1 MNDMSFRALVYPFAI
16 LAACILLVMPV
27 SAASNTIMQGNTVFI
42 GEQGLD
48 ISAALGGATQIAW
61 FRPGSN
67 PAVDVPSSVVNVG
80 NPASFY
86 ISPSVFVGKT
96 GNWFQWNGGNPAGPV
111 AFVVEEATIRLRV
124 FDATRGYEVRPGVT
138 WVPTGDSVSFTIE
151 TNLYQMVQRPG
162 VVGAVINIRVD
173 GPGGLAYTRLTGP
186 DGTSTPLRTVVDRS
200 PYSTGPIWDTGLP
213 EYPNGTYEM
222 SADCNTN
229 KMNDN
234 YWAGS
239 DTVTMLLQNFNPLI
253 TPATPGTVPTTRP
266 VTTAT
271 TMPPTVTGTSVPATS
286 VPITT
291 LPVTTV
297 TTAPTTVSP
306 TTTPGFEVIT
316 ALSGVLGAFLL
327 IWRR

>member
-1 MNDMSFRALVYPFAI
+1 MSFRACVYPFVI
-16 LAACILLVMPV
+16 LAACVLLGMPA
-27 SAASNTIMQGNTVFI
+27 SAASNTILQGNTVFI

-48 ISAALGGATQIAW
+48 VSAALGGANQIAW

-67 PAVDVPSSVVNVG
+67 PAVDVPSSVINVG

-86 ISPSVFVGKT
+86 ISPSDFVGKT
-96 GNWFQWNGGNPAGPV
+96 GNWFQWNGQIPAGPV
-111 AFVVEEATIRLRV
+111 AFIVEEAAIHIRV
-124 FDATRGYEVRPGVT
+124 FDDTLGYEVRPGVT

-162 VVGAVINIRVD
+162 VTGAVINIRVD
-173 GPGGLAYTRLTGP
+173 GPGGLAYTKLTGP
-186 DGTSTPLRTVVDRS
+186 DGTVTPLRTVVDRS

-213 EYPNGTYEM
+213 DYPKGTYEI

-253 TPATPGTVPTTRP
+253 TPTTPGTVPATPPATTTMTTTVPTGTATSVPTTPVTTLPATP
-266 VTTAT
+266 VTTA
-271 TMPPTVTGTSVPATS
+271 PPT
-286 VPITT
+286 I
-291 LPVTTV
+291 
-297 TTAPTTVSP
+297 SP
-306 TTTPGFEVIT
+306 TSAPGFAIIT
-316 ALSGVLGAFLL
+316 AISGIFAAFLL
-327 IWRR
+327 IRRR

>member
-1 MNDMSFRALVYPFAI
+1 MSFRALVYPFAI

-80 NPASFY
+80 NPAS
-86 ISPSVFVGKT
+86 
-96 GNWFQWNGGNPAGPV
+96 PV